1 MAVPGTGDPSVL
13 VRNTPGV
20 KLSVTNEGLM
30 NPSQIWGYF
39 QLTSG
44 ELQPG
49 FHPCLVFRISRRAE
63 ALAAVAGEAGV
74 GAAAPGVPSNQTA
87 RRPSAGGNPGNAG
100 ASSFTL
106 YAEGRAVIHP
116 LQSPAN

>member
-30 NPSQIWGYF
+30 NPSQMWGYF
-39 QLTSG
+39 QLSSG

-87 RRPSAGGNPGNAG
+87 GDLQRAGTPVTRGLLH
-100 ASSFTL
+100 SLCTL
-106 YAEGRAVIHP
+106 REE
-116 LQSPAN
+116 L